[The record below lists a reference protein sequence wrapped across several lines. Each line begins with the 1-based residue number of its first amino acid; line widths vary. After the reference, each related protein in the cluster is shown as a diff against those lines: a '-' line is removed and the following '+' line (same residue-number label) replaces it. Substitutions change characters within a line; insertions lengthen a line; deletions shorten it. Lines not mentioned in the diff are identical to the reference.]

1 VLSQFDKNSPH
12 IEQPASASHP
22 AVLPW
27 SKPDR
32 IPQAIEDCVK
42 NHKDCVKSSYKARKG
57 CLKAKSIGPHL
68 VGRAAIP

>member
-27 SKPDR
+27 SKPDH
-32 IPQAIEDCVK
+32 IPQA
-42 NHKDCVKSSYKARKG
+42 
-57 CLKAKSIGPHL
+57 LKIALKTIKI
-68 VGRAAIP
+68 A